1 MISAL
6 TIPDVPVNPICTS
19 TKDDRISV
27 INVIPETGFVP
38 TMAVA
43 FAATIVERDWVVKVS
58 YAPDRAHWQVGVRRL
73 IKPVFRDITIWL
85 TTLNARAEP
94 LGGQRDGWGHGC

>member
-1 MISAL
+1 M
-6 TIPDVPVNPICTS
+6 
-19 TKDDRISV
+19 
-27 INVIPETGFVP
+27 ETGTQEMEPGTDTLKLIYAHFIFKDQP
-38 TMAVA
+38 LAVA